1 MSSTEK
7 SLTPL
12 QEKLAHLGSVIA
24 IWGVSMATL
33 AFLIQLGMFISDG
46 TANLNNVSEAFIT
59 SIVLIVAAVPEGLP
73 TTVAICLAINI
84 IKMSKEN
91 ALVKK

>member
-1 MSSTEK
+1 
-7 SLTPL
+7 
-12 QEKLAHLGSVIA
+12 
-24 IWGVSMATL
+24 MATL

-91 ALVKK
+91 ALVKNDRLRNNRLHQRYLFG